1 MIPPSLLSV
10 VYGLA
15 SAISWGTGDFSGGM
29 ASKKQSTFT
38 VVLISQIIGGM
49 LLFVL
54 ALLWREPI
62 PTGTDLLTGGTA
74 GVAGMFGL
82 LLLYRGLADSEMGL
96 VAPVT
101 AVVSVIFPL
110 IVGALRDGLPNVQQM
125 LGFALA
131 LVAVWLLSAEGGMQS
146 IQWRQLLTPVL
157 AGSGFGLFFV
167 LIDLV
172 STGVIFWPLIAARC
186 ASVLILLIIVGT
198 RRSSERVSVTAI
210 GAAWGWMALS
220 GIFDTG
226 GNVFAALAIQSGRLD
241 IASLFSSLYPAATVM
256 LAWLIL
262 KERINTRRW
271 LGIGLILVTITLIST
286 A

>member
-1 MIPPSLLSV
+1 MNTGLLSIL
-10 VYGLA
+10 YGLA
-15 SAISWGTGDFSGGM
+15 SALCWGTGDFSGGM
-29 ASKKQSTFT
+29 ASKKQNPVN
-38 VVLISQIIGGM
+38 VVLISQLIGGALI
-49 LLFVL
+49 LLL
-54 ALLWREPI
+54 ALIWREPF
-62 PTGTDLLTGGTA
+62 PAWADLLAGGAA

-96 VAPVT
+96 VAPLA

-110 IVGALRDGLPNVQQM
+110 IIGSLREGLPNAQQL

-131 LVAVWLLSAEGGMQS
+131 LVAVWLLSAEGGGQS
-146 IQWRQLLTPVL
+146 IQWRQLLLPIL

-172 STGVIFWPLIAARC
+172 STGVIFWPLVAARC
-186 ASVLILLIIVGT
+186 ASALILIAIIITSGKI
-198 RRSSERVSVTAI
+198 EPVTLTTS
-210 GAAWGWMALS
+210 GAVWGWMALS
-220 GIFDTG
+220 GLFDTG

-241 IASLFSSLYPAATVM
+241 IASLFSSLYPAATVL

-271 LGIGLILVTITLIST
+271 LGIGLILVTITLITT